1 MHDTV
6 QTPSLIRRH
15 FSINSFY
22 LLYANRRLSMTANG
36 VGTNFGV
43 AVGEVSPEGPR
54 VVGWGSWGGDIQP
67 IPTNYGF
74 AGAL

>member
-1 MHDTV
+1 
-6 QTPSLIRRH
+6 
-15 FSINSFY
+15 
-22 LLYANRRLSMTANG
+22 MTANG